1 MNRLELIPITSHV
14 LLARLVVKC
23 IFLDKTGY
31 RPDKKLD
38 KVA

>member
-1 MNRLELIPITSHV
+1 MNRQELIHLASHV

-23 IFLDKTGY
+23 IFLDNTGY
-31 RPDKKLD
+31 RPDKNLD